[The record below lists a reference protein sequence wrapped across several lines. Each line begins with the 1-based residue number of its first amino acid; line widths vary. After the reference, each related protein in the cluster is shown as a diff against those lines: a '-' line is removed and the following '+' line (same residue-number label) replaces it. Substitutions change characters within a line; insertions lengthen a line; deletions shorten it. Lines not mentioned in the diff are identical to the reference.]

1 MLLHYFPTIKS
12 TAGIDC
18 LEWSLTEKAMGPDNK
33 VIVIGASTGGLS
45 ALKQIFTAL
54 PADLPAAIFAVLHIG
69 PGESILPKLLGSV
82 SPLPVVHATDGA
94 QVEAGKVFIAPP
106 DHHLLLEDGRMR
118 LTRTAKEN
126 HARPAID
133 PLFRSAALAYR
144 RNVVGVV
151 LTGNLDDGTVGLQA
165 VKAYGGTAVV
175 QDPADAQV
183 PSMPLSASRYVDT
196 DYCVPLAEIAPTLVS
211 LARERGAKGETMHED
226 KAVEVETLAALTG
239 RNTEEEMDAIG
250 TRSTQTCP
258 DCGGTIWTIG
268 DSSPP
273 RFRCHTGHAFTAESM
288 LYAQDTFTEQAL
300 WAAIRS
306 LHERHTLLTRLAD
319 GAKEQGFNKQAEEY
333 EASAKIAAEHAEVL
347 RQMIT
352 S

>member
-1 MLLHYFPTIKS
+1 MLLHCFPTIKS

-18 LEWSLTEKAMGPDNK
+18 LEWSLTEIAMGPDNK
-33 VIVIGASTGGLS
+33 VIVIGASTGGLN

-69 PGESILPKLLGSV
+69 PGESILPRLLGSV

-106 DHHLLLEDGRMR
+106 DHHLLLEDGHMR

-165 VKAYGGTAVV
+165 VKAYGGTSVV
-175 QDPADAQV
+175 QDPTDAQV

-196 DYCVPLAEIAPTLVS
+196 DYCVPLAEIAPTLVNLS
-211 LARERGAKGETMHED
+211 RQPVGNGTALHED
-226 KAVEVETLAALTG
+226 KAIEVEVLAALTG
-239 RNTEEEMDAIG
+239 RNSEDAMDAIG

-258 DCGGTIWTIG
+258 DCGGTIWTIA

-273 RFRCHTGHAFTAESM
+273 RFRCHTGHAYTAESM
-288 LYAQDTFTEQAL
+288 LYGQNAFTEQAL

-306 LHERHTLLTRLAD
+306 LHERHTLLKRLAD

-333 EASAKIAAEHAEVL
+333 EASAKTAAEHAEVL

>member
-1 MLLHYFPTIKS
+1 MLLPYFPTIKS
-12 TAGIDC
+12 TAGTDC
-18 LEWSLTEKAMGPDNK
+18 LESSLTEIAMGPDNK

-45 ALKQIFTAL
+45 ALKQIFAAL
-54 PADLPAAIFAVLHIG
+54 PADLPAAVFAVLHIG
-69 PGESILPKLLGSV
+69 PGESILPRLLGSV
-82 SPLPVVHATDGA
+82 SSLPVVHATDGA

-106 DHHLLLEDGRMR
+106 DHHLLLEDGHMR
-118 LTRTAKEN
+118 LSRTAREN
-126 HARPAID
+126 HVRPAID

-175 QDPADAQV
+175 QDPADAQA

-196 DYCVPLAEIAPTLVS
+196 DYSVPLAEIAPTLVS
-211 LARERGAKGETMHED
+211 LARNPVGSGTALHED
-226 KAVEVETLAALTG
+226 KAIEVETLAALNG
-239 RNTEEEMDAIG
+239 CNNEEALDKIG
-250 TRSTQTCP
+250 IRSTQTCP

-273 RFRCHTGHAFTAESM
+273 RFRCHTGHAYTAESM
-288 LYAQDTFTEQAL
+288 LYAQDDFTEQAL

-306 LHERHTLLTRLAD
+306 LHERHTLLKRLAD
-319 GAKEQGFNKQAEEY
+319 GAKEHGHAKQAEEY
-333 EASAKIAAEHAEVL
+333 EASAKTAAEHAEVL